1 MLNSLAISALQ
12 SAPFNI
18 RRIQQ
23 GKQML
28 NRAHGRFRA
37 VINGRCLLDFA
48 ENVALSFDWVAVGQ
62 SDEQSM
68 EFTVHPREGYFPQLD
83 GTILVDDTDM
93 TLSWRDQGD
102 TLLALVDSLNW
113 QDAVKESLAK
123 TYLVGA
129 DL

>member
-28 NRAHGRFRA
+28 NRTRGRFQA
-37 VINGRCLLDFA
+37 VISGRCLLDFA
-48 ENVALSFDWVAVGQ
+48 ENVALSFEWEAVGQ
-62 SDEQSM
+62 SDEQSI
-68 EFTVHPREGYFPQLD
+68 EFTVQPREGFIPQLD
-83 GTILVDDTDM
+83 GTTLVDDTGM
-93 TLSWRDQGD
+93 ALSWRDQGD
-102 TLLALVDSLNW
+102 TLLALVGSINW
-113 QDAVKESLAK
+113 QDAVKESLAN

-129 DL
+129 EQ